1 MSKLN
6 YDVITGDTSPVIVC
20 SLINTAKTVYV
31 LAAHN
36 TTSITVLDHL
46 VFIIPNQIYYNSLQY
61 IQIKSRQII

>member
-6 YDVITGDTSPVIVC
+6 YDVIIGDTSPFIVC

-36 TTSITVLDHL
+36 TTSITVLDPL
-46 VFIIPNQIYYNSLQY
+46 VFTIHTNQI
-61 IQIKSRQII
+61 